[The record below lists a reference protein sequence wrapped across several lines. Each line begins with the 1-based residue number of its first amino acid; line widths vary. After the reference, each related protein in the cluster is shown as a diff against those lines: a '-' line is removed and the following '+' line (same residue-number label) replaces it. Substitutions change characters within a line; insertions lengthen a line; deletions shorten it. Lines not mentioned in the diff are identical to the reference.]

1 MDSTRERS
9 GGDPEYSGVEMDK
22 WGVEMDK
29 WGNCIATGGHAGKG
43 ETRIL
48 QRGGVCF

>member
-1 MDSTRERS
+1 
-9 GGDPEYSGVEMDK
+9 MDK

-29 WGNCIATGGHAGKG
+29 WGNCIATGGHAANG

-48 QRGGVCF
+48 HPGGGQKGLFESKNGLTSL